1 MIGYLPAQRKIYPL
15 WKKVNKYDDH
25 VLSCNFTIALY
36 QKIIEDSSLIGLH
49 SELIEKH
56 ISYNMAQPLHVS
68 IKA

>member
-1 MIGYLPAQRKIYPL
+1 MK
-15 WKKVNKYDDH
+15 
-25 VLSCNFTIALY
+25 IALY
-36 QKIIEDSSLIGLH
+36 QKIIGGSSLIGLQ